1 MSATRTTSGIGRASA
16 FLASGTIVS
25 RILGFVKAILIVQV
39 IGSSVVGDAFAI
51 GNQLPNT
58 VFTII
63 AGGVLSA
70 VLVPQIVK
78 AAVHAD
84 RGQAYINKLIT
95 LTLTILLV
103 TTVVAMIAAPALV
116 NLFAPLFGEEQ
127 KTLAIAFALWC
138 LPQLF
143 FYGLY
148 TVLGEILNAHKVF
161 GPFTWSP
168 VLNNVVAIAGLLVFM
183 LMFGSDPLGS
193 WAPGEWS
200 PLMIAVL
207 AGTATLGVAAQAL
220 ILFAYWKRI
229 DLRFRPDFAWR
240 GVGLGETGK
249 LAGWTFAMILLTT
262 GAGIVQSGVTSSA
275 SGGGASTIAFQNAW
289 LVFMLPHSV
298 LAVSLTTAYFT
309 RMAEHAREKDHVALG
324 VDVSAALRNV
334 SLLIV
339 LSAAVMFAVAF
350 PFGRVFASNPFIAT
364 GMGWIIVAFTV
375 GLVPFCFLFVVQR
388 TFYALGD
395 TRTPFRFTLFQVIVF
410 CILAATCLLLPDSI
424 LAAGVAL
431 ATSLA
436 CIAQVT
442 YALLLLRRRL
452 PELRF
457 GPILRSVVRFTVAAI
472 PTTIVG
478 LVVVMQLGGLNT
490 NGWGM
495 SSIFAALVTM
505 CVAGVA
511 CVIVYVAFLWVLGV
525 PELATLA
532 GPARKILGRV
542 SRSAR

>member
-39 IGSSVVGDAFAI
+39 IGSSVGGDAFAI

-78 AAVHAD
+78 ASVHVD

-95 LTLTILLV
+95 LTLTILLI
-103 TTVVAMIAAPALV
+103 TTAVAMIAAPALV

-127 KTLAIAFALWC
+127 KALAIAFALWC

-148 TVLGEILNAHKVF
+148 TVLGEILNAHKIF

-183 LMFGSDPLGS
+183 LMFGADPLGT
-193 WAPGEWS
+193 WAPEEWS

-229 DLRFRPDFAWR
+229 NLRFRPDFAWR

-262 GAGIVQSGVTSSA
+262 VAGIVQSGVTSSA

-309 RMAEHAREKDHVALG
+309 RMAEHAREHDNVALG

-339 LSAAVMFAVAF
+339 LSAAVLFAVAF
-350 PFGRVFASNPFIAT
+350 PFGRVFASNPLIAT

-410 CILAATCLLLPDSI
+410 CILAATCLLLPDTI

-457 GPILRSVVRFTVAAI
+457 GPILRSVVRFTAAAV

-478 LVVVMQLGGLNT
+478 LVVVLQLGGLST
-490 NGWGM
+490 DGWGM

-505 CVAGVA
+505 CLAGVA
-511 CVIVYVAFLWVLGV
+511 CVVTYVVFLWVLGV

-532 GPARKILGRV
+532 GPARKILGRL
-542 SRSAR
+542 SRTSR

>member
-478 LVVVMQLGGLNT
+478 LVVVMQLGGLDT

>member
-324 VDVSAALRNV
+324 IDVSAALRNV

-478 LVVVMQLGGLNT
+478 LVVVMQLGGLDT

-505 CVAGVA
+505 CIAGGA
-511 CVIVYVAFLWVLGV
+511 CVIVYFAFLWVLGV

-532 GPARKILGRV
+532 GPARKILGRFN
-542 SRSAR
+542 RSAR